1 MEDILESIGD
11 AIHEFFV
18 DVCGGMFLGIFDD
31 ANAATGDIA
40 RQVGLTPSQ
49 WNGSIFNM
57 IQNLS
62 NNVVVPIAGMIITF
76 VLCYEL
82 ITTITEKNNMHDVD
96 TFIFFKPE

>member
-76 VLCYEL
+76 VL
-82 ITTITEKNNMHDVD
+82 
-96 TFIFFKPE
+96 

>member
-40 RQVGLTPSQ
+40 RQVGLRR
-49 WNGSIFNM
+49 
-57 IQNLS
+57 
-62 NNVVVPIAGMIITF
+62 
-76 VLCYEL
+76 
-82 ITTITEKNNMHDVD
+82 
-96 TFIFFKPE
+96 